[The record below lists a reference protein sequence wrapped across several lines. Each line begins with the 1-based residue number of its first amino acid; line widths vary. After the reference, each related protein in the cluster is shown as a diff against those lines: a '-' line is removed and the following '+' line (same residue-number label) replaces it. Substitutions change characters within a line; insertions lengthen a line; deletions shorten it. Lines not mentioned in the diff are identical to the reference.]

1 MVEIKKSFFKKLDR
15 DADHTATLPI
25 IESERACQQVA
36 LIYSQYVHRQSGRRF
51 FFLTSRMKKDKREK
65 RLTQICK
72 LIHIAAD
79 LGVPVEVY
87 IKAQFEQQMVWLSK
101 RGLDYVPFANLI
113 SAKAANWFADYK
125 KRIDE
130 SFDTDAGRKEF
141 YSTQELNI
149 RHAIQESIT
158 KFYNR
163 LERVKALTGTLAID
177 TVLKEMETMI
187 RAGMISNIYLIA
199 SPLVAC
205 GGSEYL
211 STMREKAEKVLS
223 SFDKEAARKIRK
235 EVMKSFEDKEIL
247 EYV

>member
-15 DADHTATLPI
+15 NADRTITLPI

-36 LIYSQYVHRQSGRRF
+36 LIYSQYVHRQSGRQA
-51 FFLTSRMKKDKREK
+51 FFLTPNMKKDKREK
-65 RLTQICK
+65 RLTQIRK
-72 LIHIAAD
+72 LIHIVAD

-130 SFDTDAGRKEF
+130 SFDTDARKKKF
-141 YSTQELNI
+141 YSTQELDI

-187 RAGMISNIYLIA
+187 RAGMISNIYLTTLPP
-199 SPLVAC
+199 SAC
-205 GGSEYL
+205 ETSEYL
-211 STMREKAEKVLS
+211 SAMREKTDKILS
-223 SFDKEAARKIRK
+223 SFDRKAADKIRK
-235 EVMKSFEDKEIL
+235 EVIKNFEDREIL